1 MGDWMSPEPTSQLMT
16 GAINGPLLVID
27 FELALL
33 LWSVGRQAQGSTFG
47 TPK

>member
-1 MGDWMSPEPTSQLMT
+1 MSPEPTSQLMT
-16 GAINGPLLVID
+16 GAMNGPLLVD